1 MLILQLPMKKFD
13 IPDFYRSPVISR
25 IKDYRKN
32 EDPRKKNF
40 IPTMLDF
47 GSVRF
52 FIARHFGFCYGVENA
67 IEIAY
72 KAIEENSGK
81 RIFLLSEM
89 IHNPEVNNN
98 LLKSGVKFLMDTS
111 GNHLVNWNELKSD
124 DIVIIPAFG
133 TTLEIEKKMNEIGI
147 DPYRYNTTCP
157 FVEKVW
163 NRSSQIGEKN
173 YTVII
178 HGKHH
183 HEETRATFSHSLR
196 SSPAIIVRDLN
207 EAKVLAGTILGEKN
221 KEEFYKFFEGKYSPG
236 FDPGKDLQ
244 KIGVVNQTTM
254 LATETQAIADYLKQ
268 TMIRKYDKENINM
281 HFADTRDTLCYATYD
296 NQQATIELLKQ
307 DADFAIVVGGYNSSN
322 TGHLVELC
330 KEKLTTYFI
339 SDDEKIVSPSEIR
352 HYDIHFKK
360 EILTNNFIP
369 GKDVVDIILTSGASC
384 PDAVL
389 DRVLQKLLSCFENTA
404 AIETVLSKFMAEA

>member
-1 MLILQLPMKKFD
+1 MKKFEV
-13 IPDFYRSPVISR
+13 PDFYRSPIISR

-40 IPTMLDF
+40 IPTILDF

-307 DADFAIVVGGYNSSN
+307 DADFAVVVGGYNSSN

-330 KEKLTTYFI
+330 EEKLTTYFI

>member
-1 MLILQLPMKKFD
+1 MKQFN
-13 IPDFYRSPVISR
+13 IPDFYKSPIISR
-25 IKDYRKN
+25 IKNYRKN
-32 EDPRKKNF
+32 DDPRKQNF
-40 IPTMLDF
+40 IPTILDF
-47 GSVRF
+47 GPVRF

-72 KAIEENSGK
+72 NTIDENPGK

-89 IHNPEVNNN
+89 IHNPEVNND
-98 LLKSGVKFLMDTS
+98 LLSRDVKFLMDTS
-111 GNHLVNWNELKSD
+111 GNHHINWNELTNE

-133 TTLEIEKKMNEIGI
+133 TTLQIEKELYALGI
-147 DPYRYNTTCP
+147 EVHKYDTTCP
-157 FVEKVW
+157 FVERVW
-163 NRSSQIGEKN
+163 KKSEKLGSEK

-178 HGKHH
+178 HGKHN
-183 HEETRATFSHSLR
+183 HEETRATFSRTEIYSHS
-196 SSPAIIVRDLN
+196 IIVKDIN
-207 EAKVLAGTILGEKN
+207 EAKILGEFISGERKIS
-221 KEEFYKFFEGKYSPG
+221 EFNSVFNGRYSKDFNPE
-236 FDPGKDLQ
+236 KDLNRV
-244 KIGVVNQTTM
+244 GVINQTTM

-281 HFADTRDTLCYATYD
+281 HFADTKDTLCYATYD

-307 DADFAIVVGGYNSSN
+307 DADFAVVVGGYNSSN

-330 KEKLTTYFI
+330 EEKLTTYFI